1 MPAHRVPDAQAPY
14 EVARTPLSDMLKAR
28 RTACKKA
35 MDGMKDTLYSDS
47 ASLLREMELTAPAME
62 ALLEVTLDF
71 DREYTRISA
80 AGGWSIIPTLST
92 SPRSFS
98 RTLTAARP
106 RRRRAHLP
114 PLYRD
119 HGR

>member
-1 MPAHRVPDAQAPY
+1 MKSPDPA
-14 EVARTPLSDMLKAR
+14 LSDMLKAR

-47 ASLLREMELTAPAME
+47 ASLLREMELTAP
-62 ALLEVTLDF
+62 
-71 DREYTRISA
+71 RWRRCSR
-80 AGGWSIIPTLST
+80 
-92 SPRSFS
+92 SPL
-98 RTLTAARP
+98 TLTAEYTKDKRSRGLVDYSDLEHLTAQLLTNPDGARP
-106 RRRRAHLP
+106 RRRAHFP